1 VIYLRHQFR
10 AGGVTPRLAI
20 ATFAVLV
27 FLGLTPLAGAQEG
40 TSNAAEAPEDGQSVG
55 TDYLVGKEDILK
67 VTVFGEESLSVE
79 TMPVR
84 PDGKISL
91 PLLGDIVAAGKSPEG
106 LADELTEMYKD
117 HVLAPEV
124 TVMVVAI
131 NSFKVYILGNVQNP
145 GEQTFG
151 RQTTL
156 LQALAMAGGFS
167 DFANTKRIVVIRE
180 EAAGPRRMVVNYEK
194 IISGQNLEMNLKL
207 KPGDTIVVP

>member
-10 AGGVTPRLAI
+10 SGGERPRLAI
-20 ATFAVLV
+20 AMLAVLV

-40 TSNAAEAPEDGQSVG
+40 VSDAGEAPESGSTSQV
-55 TDYLVGKEDILK
+55 DYLIGKEDILK

-91 PLLGDIVAAGKSPEG
+91 PLLGDVLAAGKSPEG

-180 EAAGPRRMVVNYEK
+180 EAAGHRRMVVNYEK
-194 IISGQNLEMNLKL
+194 IVSGQNLEMNLKL